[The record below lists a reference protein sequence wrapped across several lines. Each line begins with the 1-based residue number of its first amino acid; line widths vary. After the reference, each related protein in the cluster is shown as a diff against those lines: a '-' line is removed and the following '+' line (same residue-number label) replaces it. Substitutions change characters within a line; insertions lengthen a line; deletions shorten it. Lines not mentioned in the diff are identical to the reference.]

1 MKVRAVSQ
9 ALSCLPPPATESWF
23 FSSPELEL
31 ILDG

>member
-9 ALSCLPPPATESWF
+9 ALSCLPPPAAESWF
-23 FSSPELEL
+23 FSPELEL